1 MERVLA
7 LQGLPETSFANG
19 DEMDSNLSN
28 VCSSETTKCS
38 TQSNQCGPTITQM
51 MDW

>member
-7 LQGLPETSFANG
+7 LQSLPDAFSGEG
-19 DEMDSNLSN
+19 DEMDSNISN
-28 VCSSETTKCS
+28 VCSSETTHCS
-38 TQSNQCGPTITQM
+38 TQSNQCKLPTQM